1 MCGAPSATAKE
12 NGEFSAAS
20 DFKTAGGNC
29 DTRLDVK
36 TYTRSTKQLVNF
48 VQKHDDIAKIYI
60 NSDAIAYDTI
70 AELLALNKKVI
81 ILEKLTAKKAL
92 KLV

>member
-1 MCGAPSATAKE
+1 MSEKLNKQEKAVLFIDKI
-12 NGEFSAAS
+12 
-20 DFKTAGGNC
+20 GN
-29 DTRLDVK
+29 DKIVK

-60 NSDAIAYDTI
+60 NSDALDYDTI

>member
-1 MCGAPSATAKE
+1 MNKQEKAVLFIDKI
-12 NGEFSAAS
+12 
-20 DFKTAGGNC
+20 GN
-29 DTRLDVK
+29 DKIGK

-60 NSDAIAYDTI
+60 NSDALDYDTI

-92 KLV
+92 KLIPQ

>member
-1 MCGAPSATAKE
+1 MNKQEKAVLFIDKI
-12 NGEFSAAS
+12 
-20 DFKTAGGNC
+20 GN
-29 DTRLDVK
+29 DKIVK

-60 NSDAIAYDTI
+60 NSDALDYDTI

>member
-1 MCGAPSATAKE
+1 MKKQEKAVLFIDKI
-12 NGEFSAAS
+12 
-20 DFKTAGGNC
+20 GN
-29 DTRLDVK
+29 DKIVK

-92 KLV
+92 KFIR